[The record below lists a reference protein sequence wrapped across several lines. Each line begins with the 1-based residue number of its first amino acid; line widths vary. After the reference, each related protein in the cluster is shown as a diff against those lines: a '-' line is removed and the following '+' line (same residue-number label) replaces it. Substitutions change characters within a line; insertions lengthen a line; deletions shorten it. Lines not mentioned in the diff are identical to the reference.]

1 MNDTIGKSR
10 SYMDETKSKKN
21 YKQFQPTS
29 LKNIC
34 TQLKQ
39 WTSNAVVTEL
49 SSQMAE
55 RMN

>member
-49 SSQMAE
+49 SSQMRE
-55 RMN
+55 